1 MQDAS
6 SRPARIRLSAPPV
19 REPAVQSCGIFSLA
33 AVIPLLLML
42 LLQGCSD
49 SNRSGKLQVVTS
61 IEPLAYFVER
71 IGGERVSV
79 SVMVPP
85 GGDPHSYEPTPRQMV
100 RLGSA
105 AMFVKAGSG
114 VEFELN
120 WMPRFLELNRGLRI
134 CDASSGVQLIP
145 MSHDG
150 DVYGAGHSH
159 GRYDPH
165 FWLSPENAR
174 LIAANIERSL
184 AMADPSHRAVYAANR
199 SALDKELLAL
209 EGELQRRLSGVA
221 NRRFIV
227 FHPAWGYYARD
238 FGLQQLAVEQEGK
251 SVTPVQMVR
260 VIEAARAHN
269 IRIVFVSPQ
278 FSSVQADAIARDIGG
293 KTVLIDPLSR
303 DYQNNLRRATAA
315 FAGRMP

>member
-1 MQDAS
+1 M
-6 SRPARIRLSAPPV
+6 L
-19 REPAVQSCGIFSLA
+19 
-33 AVIPLLLML
+33 PLLLVL
-42 LLQGCSD
+42 VLQGCAFD
-49 SNRSGKLQVVTS
+49 SGSGKLQVITS

-100 RLGSA
+100 RLASA

-120 WMPRFLELNRGLRI
+120 WMPRFLELNKGLRI

-150 DVYGAGHSH
+150 DVYGGGHTH

-165 FWLSPENAR
+165 FWLSPANAR
-174 LIAANIERSL
+174 VLAANIERSL
-184 AMADPSHRAVYAANR
+184 AAADPSHQAVYAANR
-199 SALDKELLAL
+199 SALDKELQTLQ
-209 EGELQRRLSGVA
+209 GELHRRLSGVT

-238 FGLQQLAVEQEGK
+238 FGLEQIAVEQEGK
-251 SVTPVQMVR
+251 TVTPVQMVR
-260 VIEAARAHN
+260 VIEAARAHD

-293 KTVLIDPLSR
+293 KTVMIDPLSR
-303 DYQNNLRRATAA
+303 DYQDNLRRATAA
-315 FAGRMP
+315 FSGGMP